1 GSLAFVAV
9 ALVVM
14 VRVNWMITLAAI
26 VPLFA
31 LVVFSSIATR
41 RVEAYRRASRTA
53 TGAVTGF
60 IGETFGAVQ
69 AVKVAGAERRLIEH
83 FRGLN
88 ERRRVAALRDRLFE
102 EVLHSVF
109 WNAGNLGTGLILLLA
124 AQALRNGSFTVGDFA
139 LFVFYVGFFT
149 ETAGFLGFVFA
160 RYKQAGV
167 SVARMVRL
175 MQGAAPEQLVEHHPV
190 YAEEALPPLPFPERS
205 AGDRL
210 DMLEIEGLAYLHP
223 GSARGVADVDLRIP
237 RGSFTVITGRIGSGK
252 TTLLRTLL
260 GLLPADSGTIRW
272 NGHPVGEPAD
282 FFVPPRSAYTAQV
295 PRLFSL
301 TLRDNLLLGLPPER
315 TDIAGAIHAA
325 VLDRDIELLENGLE
339 TKVGP
344 KGVKLSGGQIQRT
357 AAARMFLRDAELL
370 VFDDLSS
377 ALDVETEQRLWARLD
392 ERRLHSAS
400 QSNGAPQPSSDVTC
414 LVVSH
419 RRAVLRRADQIVVL
433 KDGRIDAF
441 GTLDELLASSDEMRQ
456 LWYLEEA
463 PGSPKEP
470 VTADEAEP
478 LIVADPV

>member
-1 GSLAFVAV
+1 
-9 ALVVM
+9 
-14 VRVNWMITLAAI
+14 
-26 VPLFA
+26 
-31 LVVFSSIATR
+31 
-41 RVEAYRRASRTA
+41 
-53 TGAVTGF
+53 F

-69 AVKVAGAERRLIEH
+69 AVKVAGAERRLIDH

-124 AQALRNGSFTVGDFA
+124 AQSLRSGSFTVGDFA
-139 LFVFYVGFFT
+139 LFVFYVSFFT

-175 MQGAAPEQLVEHHPV
+175 MQGSRPEQLVEHHPV
-190 YAEEALPPLPFPERS
+190 YAEEALPPLPFPERT

-210 DMLEIEGLAYLHP
+210 DMLEIEQLSYLHP
-223 GSARGVADVDLRIP
+223 GSARGVAGVDLRIA

-260 GLLPADSGTIRW
+260 GLLPADNGTIRW
-272 NGHPVGEPAD
+272 NGQLVDEPAD

-301 TLRDNLLLGLPPER
+301 TLRDNLLLGLPAER

-325 VLDRDIELLENGLE
+325 VLDRDVELLEDGLE

-392 ERRLHSAS
+392 ERRLRTAAET
-400 QSNGAPQPSSDVTC
+400 NGAPQPAGSDVTC

-433 KDGRIDAF
+433 KDGRIDAV
-441 GTLDELLASSDEMRQ
+441 GTLDELLASNDEMR
-456 LWYLEEA
+456 
-463 PGSPKEP
+463 
-470 VTADEAEP
+470 
-478 LIVADPV
+478 